1 MNLNAFIEW
10 ASGIESEFD
19 FAKHENKPILNEAFF
34 KAKMYLGE
42 SGDKISE
49 FLGADSFEYVFM
61 NLMLHYIICDNRA
74 VELFYK
80 YNIENKDFMIESQ
93 SAGSSSASIKSF
105 SSLDNGE
112 FMLNDFVR
120 TPYGRLVYSNLE
132 SLKGAV
138 IALL

>member
-10 ASGIESEFD
+10 ASGIESD
-19 FAKHENKPILNEAFF
+19 FNFSDERNAPILNEAFF
-34 KAKMYLGE
+34 KSKMYLGGA
-42 SGDKISE
+42 SDKISE
-49 FLGADSFEYVFM
+49 FLGADAFEYVFM
-61 NLMLHYIICDNRA
+61 NLMLHYVICDSRA
-74 VELFYK
+74 IELYCK

-112 FMLNDFVR
+112 FMLNDLVR